1 MFTLRELLLL
11 LLLLFVA
18 EKDTDGCPVRKEEMA
33 NCNGEA
39 RGVYL
44 RRSQLRVEQRY
55 AAVKIGSRLLWCL
68 DSYTTLK
75 GVYTV

>member
-33 NCNGEA
+33 SKWSGEKFWE
-39 RGVYL
+39 V
-44 RRSQLRVEQRY
+44 
-55 AAVKIGSRLLWCL
+55 IGEKLI
-68 DSYTTLK
+68 K
-75 GVYTV
+75 